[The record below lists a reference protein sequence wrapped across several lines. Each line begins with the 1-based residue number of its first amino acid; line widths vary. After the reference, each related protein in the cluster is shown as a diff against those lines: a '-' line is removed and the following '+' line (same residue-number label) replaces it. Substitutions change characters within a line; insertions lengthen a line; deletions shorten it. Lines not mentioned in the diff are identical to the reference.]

1 MEKGR
6 WLQRIP
12 LGGGLQAPDN
22 WIRYGVPV
30 ARLATGH
37 PRRKGNAVD
46 KLTVIT
52 SAPRRQVSERTQLT
66 GGGGMPALF
75 SWPEPSRAVDSS
87 SSVPRGLLGWSRIG
101 AQ

>member
-1 MEKGR
+1 MANLSVKAAANRTVVFLEEANFQIEYRQPPTKDAKTL
-6 WLQRIP
+6 WLRRTTLVQRIP

-46 KLTVIT
+46 TLTVIT
-52 SAPRRQVSERTQLT
+52 SAPRR
-66 GGGGMPALF
+66 
-75 SWPEPSRAVDSS
+75 
-87 SSVPRGLLGWSRIG
+87 
-101 AQ
+101 

>member
-37 PRRKGNAVD
+37 PCRKGNAVD
-46 KLTVIT
+46 TLTVIT

-75 SWPEPSRAVDSS
+75 SWPEPSRAV
-87 SSVPRGLLGWSRIG
+87 
-101 AQ
+101 